1 MIDVKLLV
9 QSGVQ
14 FGHQTWRWCPK
25 MAPYIWGKKNGIHLI
40 DVSKTAFQLEKA
52 ATFLEQIAAEG
63 KQILWVGSK
72 PAAQSIILEVGGR
85 LQMPTVVHRWV
96 GGTLTNYPQVRKSV
110 TKYLH
115 LQDALEKS
123 DKDLYTKK
131 EYGVMQKLVN
141 RLDKNVGGI
150 KTLRW
155 PVGAIVVVDVKKEQ
169 SAVREA
175 RAAGIPVVALVDT
188 NVDPSLVDYVIP
200 SNDDIAR
207 AIKILFDYLAEAV
220 ERGIKTAKENKK
232 EAVAHAE
239 QTISQLAEQ
248 SYVFSEG
255 ETSEADKQ
263 KKSAT
268 PAPRGK
274 RPFTAQ
280 RPQQNRPA
288 KKREE

>member
-1 MIDVKLLV
+1 MIDLKLLV

-40 DVSKTAFQLEKA
+40 DVSKTAHLLEKA
-52 ATFLEQIAAEG
+52 ANFLEQIAAEG

-72 PAAQSIILEVGGR
+72 PAAQAIIIEVGGR
-85 LQMPTVVHRWV
+85 LSMPTVVHRWV

-115 LQDALEKS
+115 LQEALEKS

-150 KTLRW
+150 QTLRW
-155 PVGAIVVVDVKKEQ
+155 PVGAVVVVDVKKEQ

-207 AIKILFDYLAEAV
+207 AVKILLDYLAEAV
-220 ERGIKTAKENKK
+220 KRGIKTAKENKK
-232 EAVAHAE
+232 ETVANAE
-239 QTISQLAEQ
+239 QTINQLVEQ
-248 SYVFSEG
+248 SYAFHEG
-255 ETSEADKQ
+255 ESTDADKQ
-263 KKSAT
+263 KKAPT
-268 PAPRGK
+268 PAPRSRK
-274 RPFTAQ
+274 PFTQQ
-280 RPQQNRPA
+280 RPQNRPA

>member
-1 MIDVKLLV
+1 MIDLKLLV

-52 ATFLEQIAAEG
+52 ANFLEHIAAEG

-72 PAAQSIILEVGGR
+72 PAAQAIILEVGGR
-85 LQMPTVVHRWV
+85 LSMPTVVHRWV

-115 LQDALEKS
+115 LQEALEKS

-150 KTLRW
+150 QTLRW
-155 PVGAIVVVDVKKEQ
+155 PVGAVVVVDVKKEQ

-207 AIKILFDYLAEAV
+207 AVKILLDYLAEAV

-232 EAVAHAE
+232 ETVANAE
-239 QTISQLAEQ
+239 QTINQLVEQ
-248 SYVFSEG
+248 SYAFHEG
-255 ETSEADKQ
+255 ESTDADKQ
-263 KKSAT
+263 KKAPA
-268 PAPRGK
+268 PAPRSRK
-274 RPFTAQ
+274 PFTQQ
-280 RPQQNRPA
+280 RPQNRPA